1 MLFRSFLVVTSILNF
16 IYFFP
21 YFFLSS
27 MFIRSLLV
35 VTSILNF
42 IIFFFLFFLSSLGR
56 SHVGSFFINEEQK
69 MLDRDVIDTFV
80 AHAGLFMTSLTE
92 TARHNLATLTIFLFF
107 FFCFATL
114 LTAIFNKQEQKS
126 NEKVLCVQCSLHSRR

>member
-1 MLFRSFLVVTSILNF
+1 
-16 IYFFP
+16 
-21 YFFLSS
+21 
-27 MFIRSLLV
+27 
-35 VTSILNF
+35 
-42 IIFFFLFFLSSLGR
+42 
-56 SHVGSFFINEEQK
+56 

-107 FFCFATL
+107 FFCLATL
-114 LTAIFNKQEQKS
+114 LTAIFNKEEQKS